1 MVRQKSIIIDAD
13 EIQKQEE
20 DRLGRIYHPNV
31 AKQKSNAIIDADE
44 LQKKEEDHLG
54 RIYHPPKVVVRAKN

>member
-13 EIQKQEE
+13 GIQKQEE
-20 DRLGRIYHPNV
+20 DRLAV
-31 AKQKSNAIIDADE
+31 MDADE

-54 RIYHPPKVVVRAKN
+54 RIYHPPKVVVRARN